1 MHVSQQLLIGWMPA
15 PAPSTLRELSQPCRL
30 VLGSST
36 SPIPLCQIKLLK
48 ILALL
53 GVADKAASENMYSVL
68 ADVLRKSDTGATIG
82 NAILYECIC
91 TVTSIYPNT
100 KLLGQSA
107 EVTSRF
113 LKVRHRASTPE
124 CLSLQMFVCVSC
136 GICGANHEHK
146 DLVSINLRT
155 LVSIPFNISGFL
167 MCI

>member
-1 MHVSQQLLIGWMPA
+1 MAH
-15 PAPSTLRELSQPCRL
+15 
-30 VLGSST
+30 
-36 SPIPLCQIKLLK
+36 PLCQIKLLK

-53 GVADKAASENMYSVL
+53 GAADKAASENMYSVL

-113 LKVRHRASTPE
+113 LKVRHRAATPE
-124 CLSLQMFVCVSC
+124 CLCLQMFVCYSLQSKE
-136 GICGANHEHK
+136 ICGAKRFAEQIMSIRTSCQLIR
-146 DLVSINLRT
+146 DLWCQNRSIFRD
-155 LVSIPFNISGFL
+155 S
-167 MCI
+167 